1 MLHSPAVMSA
11 QAKGNLRLE
20 IGHVLFIDI
29 VGYSKLLISE
39 QSDLLGELN
48 DSVRGT
54 EHFRSAE
61 AEGRL
66 IRLPT
71 GDGMALVFRNSPE
84 EPVRCALEIS
94 QALKEHPK
102 LQVRMGIHSGPVNEV
117 ADVNERANIAGAGIN
132 IAQRVMDCGDA
143 GHILLSR
150 HVAEDLQ
157 HYPEWRPYLHDV
169 GRCEV
174 KHGETISIVNLYTT
188 ELGNPSPPRLKR
200 AETEVR
206 RRRRRNALLLAGSTV
221 PVLIVAGFFLLPR
234 ASAHKIDKSIAVLPF
249 ENLSDEKENAYFAD
263 GIQDDVL
270 TNLSKIGDLKVIS
283 RTSVMPYRGKASN
296 VREIGKALGVATILE
311 GSVRRIGNRVRVNV
325 QLINTDNDQ
334 HIWAEDYDRDLTDV
348 FAIQTDLAKKIVG
361 ELQAKLSPA
370 EQARIERKPTENGEA
385 YLAFVQA
392 HNLSCAFEDFD
403 KLKQSEQ
410 LYERAIELDPNFALA
425 LTWSSQLQSW
435 LVHTFDRT
443 LERREKARSQA
454 ERALQL
460 QPDLPEAHLAL
471 GYSYYYGDNNYDA
484 ALREFE
490 IARRGLPN
498 ESDAYLAIGAIQ
510 RRQGK
515 WAESTA
521 NIEKAISLNP
531 KDSWPL
537 QNLASNYQM
546 LRNYDAAN
554 KTIDR
559 ALALDPTAFGP
570 LEFKSKLAIAEKGD
584 FSVAEKAFE
593 ALKSVPMTNEQKLRT
608 AGSRVDVFLLERK
621 YKEGLQVAESLPDEQ
636 IAALL
641 HEALGGKYYYIGFA
655 RRALQD
661 DAGARAAFL
670 KAKSVV
676 EEDLKRSSD
685 APQIRI
691 QLAKVLAYLGER
703 DSALAEAQRATE
715 LLPESKDA
723 FGGPEITEEVAHVHA
738 VLGDNGRAIEIL
750 DGLLNRP
757 SGVTVPGLKVNP
769 IWDPLRNDPRFQALI
784 DKYGAKA

>member
-1 MLHSPAVMSA
+1 MSA

-29 VGYSKLLISE
+29 VSYSRLLISE
-39 QSDLLGELN
+39 QSELLGELN
-48 DSVRGT
+48 DAVRGT

-94 QALKEHPK
+94 QALKNHPE

-132 IAQRVMDCGDA
+132 FAQRVMDCGDA
-143 GHILLSR
+143 GHILLSK

-169 GRCEV
+169 GQCEV
-174 KHGETISIVNLYTT
+174 KHGETISIVNLYTA

-206 RRRRRNALLLAGSTV
+206 RRRRRNALLLAGSSLV
-221 PVLIVAGFFLLPR
+221 ILIVAGFLLLPR
-234 ASAHKIDKSIAVLPF
+234 ASARKIDKSIAVLPF
-249 ENLSDEKENAYFAD
+249 ENRSDDKENAYFAD

-325 QLINTDNDQ
+325 QLINADTDE

-348 FAIQTDLAKKIVG
+348 FAIQTDLAKKITG

-370 EQARIERKPTENGEA
+370 EKAQMERKPTENGEA

-392 HNLSCAFEDFD
+392 QNLQCAVEDFD

-410 LYERAIELDPNFALA
+410 LYERAVQLDPNFALA
-425 LTWSSQLQSW
+425 LARSSLLQSW
-435 LVHTFDRT
+435 IVHTFDRT
-443 LERREKARSQA
+443 SERREKARTLA
-454 ERALQL
+454 EGALRL
-460 QPDLPEAHLAL
+460 QPDLPEAHLAV
-471 GYSYYYGDNNYDA
+471 GSSYYYGDNNYDA

-490 IARRGLPN
+490 IAQRGLPN
-498 ESDAYLAIGAIQ
+498 ESEAYIAIGAIQ

-521 NIEKAISLNP
+521 NLEKAVSLNP
-531 KDSWPL
+531 KDIWPL
-537 QNLASNYQM
+537 QNLAFNYQM

-559 ALALDPTAFGP
+559 ALAVDPNALGP
-570 LEFKSKLAIAEKGD
+570 LEVKVKLAIAEKGD
-584 FSVAEKAFE
+584 FSVAEKAF
-593 ALKSVPMTNEQKLRT
+593 AAVKSIPMSDEQKLKT
-608 AGSRVDVFLLERK
+608 ATERADVFLLERK
-621 YKEGLQVAESLPDEQ
+621 YKEGLQESESLPDDLV
-636 IAALL
+636 ARFPG
-641 HEALGGKYYYIGFA
+641 ALGGKYYLIGFA
-655 RRALQD
+655 RKALHD
-661 DAGARAAFL
+661 EPGAHAAFL
-670 KAKSVV
+670 RAKSAV
-676 EEDLKRSSD
+676 EEQLKRNPD
-685 APQIRI
+685 AADVHV
-691 QLAKVLAYLGER
+691 QLAKVLAYLNEK
-703 DSALAEAQRATE
+703 DSAVAEAQRATE
-715 LLPESKDA
+715 LQPESKDA
-723 FGGPEITEEVAHVHA
+723 FGGPEIAAGVAEVHA
-738 VLGDNGRAIEIL
+738 ILGDNVRVIEIL
-750 DGLLNRP
+750 DGLLARP
-757 SGVTVPGLKVNP
+757 SAVTVQGLKVNP

-784 DKYGAKA
+784 DKYGAKT

>member
-1 MLHSPAVMSA
+1 MSA

-20 IGHVLFIDI
+20 IGHVLFIDV

-84 EPVRCALEIS
+84 EPVRCALEIA

-143 GHILLSR
+143 GHILLSK

-206 RRRRRNALLLAGSTV
+206 RRRRRNALLVAGSTV

-392 HNLSCAFEDFD
+392 NNLGCILDDFD

-410 LYERAIELDPNFALA
+410 LYDRAVQLDPNFAVALA
-425 LTWSSQLQSW
+425 RSSLLQSW
-435 LVHTFDRT
+435 IVHNFNRT
-443 LERREKARSQA
+443 SERREKARTLA
-454 ERALQL
+454 ERALRL
-460 QPDLPEAHLAL
+460 QPDLPEAHLAV
-471 GYSYYYGDNNYDA
+471 GFSYYYGDNNYDA

-490 IARRGLPN
+490 IAQRGLPN
-498 ESDAYLAIGAIQ
+498 ESEAYLAIGAIQ

-521 NIEKAISLNP
+521 NLEKAVSLNP
-531 KDSWPL
+531 KDIWPL
-537 QNLASNYQM
+537 QNLTFNYAM

-559 ALALDPTAFGP
+559 ALAIDPDALEP
-570 LEFKSKLAIAEKGD
+570 LEVKSKLAIFEKGD
-584 FSVAEKAFE
+584 FSVAENAFE
-593 ALKSVPMTNEQKLRT
+593 AVKSIPMTNEQKAKIASER
-608 AGSRVDVFLLERK
+608 ADVFILQRK
-621 YKEGLQVAESLPDEQ
+621 YREGLQEAESLPDDLLAP
-636 IAALL
+636 IYPAALSR
-641 HEALGGKYYYIGFA
+641 KYYLIGFA
-655 RRALQD
+655 RKALQD
-661 DAGARAAFL
+661 EAGARAAFL
-670 KAKSVV
+670 KAKNLL
-676 EEDLKRSSD
+676 EAQLKQSPD
-685 APQIRI
+685 AADIHV
-691 QLAKVLAYLGER
+691 QLAKVLAYLKEK
-703 DSALAEAQRATE
+703 DAALAEAQRATE

-723 FGGPEITEEVAHVHA
+723 FGGPEIAAGVAEVHA
-738 VLGDNGRAIEIL
+738 ILGDSDRAIEIL
-750 DGLLNRP
+750 DGLLSRP
-757 SGVTVPGLKVNP
+757 SGVTVQGLKINP
-769 IWDPLRNDPRFQALI
+769 IWDPLRNDPRFQALLN
-784 DKYGAKA
+784 KHGAEA

>member
-20 IGHVLFIDI
+20 IGHVLFIDV

-61 AEGRL
+61 AESRL

-84 EPVRCALEIS
+84 EPVRCALEIA

-143 GHILLSR
+143 GHILLSK

-403 KLKQSEQ
+403 KLKQGEQ
-410 LYERAIELDPNFALA
+410 LYARAIELDPKFALA
-425 LTWSSQLQSW
+425 LAWYSQLESW
-435 LVHTFDRT
+435 ILHTFERT
-443 LERREKARSQA
+443 PQRREKARALADQ
-454 ERALQL
+454 ALQL

-471 GYSYYYGDNNYDA
+471 GFSYYYGDNNYEA
-484 ALREFE
+484 ALKQFE
-490 IARRGLPN
+490 IAQRGLPN
-498 ESDAYLAIGAIQ
+498 DADGYLALGAIQ

-521 NIEKAISLNP
+521 NLEKAVSLNP

-537 QNLASNYQM
+537 QNLAFNYQM
-546 LRNYDAAN
+546 LRNFNAAN

-559 ALALDPTAFGP
+559 GLNMNPNGVGLW
-570 LEFKSKLAIAEKGD
+570 EIKSKLAIAEKGD
-584 FSVAEKAFE
+584 LSVSEKAFQT
-593 ALKSVPMTNEQKLRT
+593 LKSMPMSNEEKLRI
-608 AGSRVDVFLLERK
+608 AGARADVFLLERK
-621 YKEGLQVAESLPDEQ
+621 YEEGLREAESLPDD
-636 IAALL
+636 LF
-641 HEALGGKYYYIGFA
+641 HEFQQQLSGKYFLVGFA
-655 RRALQD
+655 RKALQD
-661 DAGARAAFL
+661 EAGARAAFL
-670 KAKSVV
+670 KAKDLLEGQLKGSPDA
-676 EEDLKRSSD
+676 EDMH
-685 APQIRI
+685 I
-691 QLAKVLAYLGER
+691 QLAKVLAYLGEK
-703 DSALAEAQRATE
+703 DAALAEARRATE
-715 LLPESKDA
+715 LRPESKDA
-723 FGGPEITEEVAHVHA
+723 FGGPEIATGVAEVHA

-750 DGLLNRP
+750 DGLLSRP
-757 SGVTVPGLKVNP
+757 SGVTVPGLKINP

>member
-1 MLHSPAVMSA
+1 MSA

-20 IGHVLFIDI
+20 IGHVLFIDV

-84 EPVRCALEIS
+84 EPVRCALEIA

-143 GHILLSR
+143 GHILLSK

-403 KLKQSEQ
+403 KLKQGEQ
-410 LYERAIELDPNFALA
+410 LYARAIELDPKFALA
-425 LTWSSQLQSW
+425 LAWYSQLESW
-435 LVHTFDRT
+435 ILHTFERT
-443 LERREKARSQA
+443 PQRREKARALADQ
-454 ERALQL
+454 ALQL

-471 GYSYYYGDNNYDA
+471 GFSYYYGDNNYEA
-484 ALREFE
+484 ALKQFE
-490 IARRGLPN
+490 IAQRGLPN
-498 ESDAYLAIGAIQ
+498 DADGYLALGAIQ

-521 NIEKAISLNP
+521 NLEKAVSLNP

-537 QNLASNYQM
+537 QNLAFNYQM
-546 LRNYDAAN
+546 LRNFNAAN

-559 ALALDPTAFGP
+559 GLNMNPNGVGLW
-570 LEFKSKLAIAEKGD
+570 EIKSKLAIAEKGD
-584 FSVAEKAFE
+584 LSVSEKAFQT
-593 ALKSVPMTNEQKLRT
+593 LKSMPMSNEEKLRI
-608 AGSRVDVFLLERK
+608 AGARADVFLLERK
-621 YKEGLQVAESLPDEQ
+621 YEEGLREAESLPDD
-636 IAALL
+636 LF
-641 HEALGGKYYYIGFA
+641 HEFQQQLSGKYFLVGFA
-655 RRALQD
+655 RKALQD
-661 DAGARAAFL
+661 EAGARAAFL
-670 KAKSVV
+670 KAKDLLEGQLKGSPDA
-676 EEDLKRSSD
+676 EDMH
-685 APQIRI
+685 I
-691 QLAKVLAYLGER
+691 QLAKVLAYLGEK
-703 DSALAEAQRATE
+703 DAALAEARRATE
-715 LLPESKDA
+715 LRPESKDA
-723 FGGPEITEEVAHVHA
+723 FGGPEIATGVAEVHA

-750 DGLLNRP
+750 DGLLSRP
-757 SGVTVPGLKVNP
+757 SGVTVPGLKINP